1 MNIERVN
8 VYAFPHK
15 GLRNA
20 LSQVALL
27 AGNTDYS
34 DTEDLEALKASASDL
49 FNLLNLHAHSE
60 DDFVLPALEAKV
72 KGSTAENT
80 EEHELLEKIVAAL
93 EVQINSISIVS
104 EPEKGIAFYEAFT
117 DFQSKYLAHMALE
130 EGEILSLIWEYFKD
144 QDLIQIHHK
153 IMETFS
159 PDQVLRWFKYII
171 PALNPME
178 RLKIMEGFKTAVPTE
193 FFESV
198 MDMLSSAMSRR
209 DILRLERMLNE
220 TADLT

>member
-27 AGNTDYS
+27 AGNSDYS
-34 DTEDLEALKASASDL
+34 DPEDLEVLKASASDL

-80 EEHELLEKIVAAL
+80 EEHELLEKIVAEL

-104 EPEKGIAFYEAFT
+104 GSEKGIAFYEALT

-130 EGEILSLIWEYFKD
+130 EGEILSLIWEYFTD
-144 QDLIQIHHK
+144 QDLIQMHHK

-159 PDQVLRWFKYII
+159 PDQVLRWFKYIL

-178 RLKIMEGFKTAVPTE
+178 RLKIMEGFKAAVPTE

-198 MDMLSSAMSRR
+198 MDMLSSSMSRR
-209 DILRLERMLNE
+209 DILRLERMLNV